1 MRLVRN
7 ARTFPLLLAS
17 IFVSILGGLC
27 GFPLCP
33 ESISTSVLSLSAEC
47 INDSTAF
54 DGRCDDGV
62 AADGW
67 RYAPDG
73 GPDGLSGMGLGAN
86 YESYGL
92 ALKEGA
98 SDITIVVAG
107 GIPLAGNPANVASGT
122 VAWGDLFLNFS
133 GQSLPEASGSG
144 TLFAVRFAPANDAGV
159 SSVGVYRDVCA
170 KSVAAANS
178 GPTSF
183 QMYEDLVVARGG
195 AVHYGPVCSN
205 TSIDKNYFGPSVS
218 LNVIA
223 SGTYAGPITPLTP
236 EQLIADGFD
245 PTNFPPT
252 AQLIGFSFKREL
264 LTLASWCVTP
274 TPTPTPTAT
283 PTPTPTPSPTPTAT
297 ATPTPSPE
305 PTAISPEGCVQMSTI
320 DHSSG
325 DLQISMSV
333 CPTPTSLPCVMVKP
347 TDKMKRIAAQLK
359 GASAG
364 VAASWSADSKRARV
378 NRGCRAVADQPLEAQ
393 SARHV
398 ARVRNAINRHLL
410 KPVRVC
416 ADSCIVRNFNRE
428 VDSVKQLISAF
439 ATDAGKLARD
449 VVRCASES
457 SRPGGAPRT
466 ENRLRDL
473 VDKVGS
479 LNTQCRIC
487 RASSGAK

>member
-1 MRLVRN
+1 MLSVRI
-7 ARTFPLLLAS
+7 ARTFPPLVVT
-17 IFVSILGGLC
+17 IFGAILGALC

-62 AADGW
+62 SADGW

-73 GPDGLSGMGLGAN
+73 GPDGLSGMGLGTN

-92 ALKEGA
+92 ALKEG
-98 SDITIVVAG
+98 SSEITIVVAG
-107 GIPLAGNPANVASGT
+107 GIPLAGNPANVSGGT

-133 GQSLPEASGSG
+133 GQSLPDASGSG
-144 TLFAVRFAPANDAGV
+144 TLFAVRFAPANDADV
-159 SSVGVYRDVCA
+159 PEIGVYRDVSA

-178 GPTSF
+178 GPLSF

-195 AVHYGPVCSN
+195 SVHYGPVCTN
-205 TSIDKNYFGPSVS
+205 TAIDKNYFGPAVS

-223 SGTYAGPITPLTP
+223 SGTYAGPITPLTV
-236 EQLIADGFD
+236 EQLIADGFN
-245 PTNFPPT
+245 PTNFPST

-274 TPTPTPTAT
+274 TPTPTATPTAT
-283 PTPTPTPSPTPTAT
+283 PTPTAT
-297 ATPTPSPE
+297 ATPTPTPE

-320 DHSSG
+320 GSSSG

-333 CPTPTSLPCVMVKP
+333 CPTPTSLPCVMVNP
-347 TDKMKRIAAQLK
+347 TAKMKRIAAQLK

-364 VAASWSADSKRARV
+364 VATSWAADSKRARA
-378 NRGCRAVADQPLEAQ
+378 NRGCRRVAERPLEAQ
-393 SARHV
+393 SSRHIS
-398 ARVRNAINRHLL
+398 RVRNAINRHLL

-428 VDSVKQLISAF
+428 VGSVKQLISAF
-439 ATDAGKLARD
+439 ATDAGNLARD
-449 VVRCASES
+449 VVRCTSGS
-457 SRPGGAPRT
+457 SRPAGAPRT

-473 VDKVGS
+473 VNQVGALS
-479 LNTQCRIC
+479 TQCRIC
-487 RASSGAK
+487 RAR